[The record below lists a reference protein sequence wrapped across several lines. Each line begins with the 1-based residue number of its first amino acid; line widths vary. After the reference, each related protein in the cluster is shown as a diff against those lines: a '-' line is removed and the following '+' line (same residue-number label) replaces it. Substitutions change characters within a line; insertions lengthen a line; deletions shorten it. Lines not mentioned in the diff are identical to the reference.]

1 MSRCCGAEALE
12 EYTAR
17 LIHHTEDAAAFNSK
31 LTADHQ
37 KISDAHII
45 SGVQDLEVR
54 KIVELSEKVFLPRC
68 DPRSCALTDG
78 FATVSLMTAPI
89 QYYAKYV
96 SSDLTTMSAMTPR
109 I

>member
-1 MSRCCGAEALE
+1 MSRCCRAETLR

-17 LIHHTEDAAAFNSK
+17 LIHHTEDAATLHSK

-37 KISDAHII
+37 KIADVHII
-45 SGVQDLEVR
+45 SCVQDLDVR
-54 KIVELSEKVFLPRC
+54 KNVELSEKVFLPRC

-96 SSDLTTMSAMTPR
+96 SSDMTTMSAMTPR